1 MEKFEVKNKKLFKYC
16 AGSLKKNT
24 AKQDFLE
31 TCSSAGKSIGELR
44 RGQAKSIGAVSTRM
58 WSPPSPHVIT
68 GNIDRR
74 VAERKLE
81 MKQKK
86 WK

>member
-16 AGSLKKNT
+16 AGSLKKKHCKARFSRDMQQCREEYWRAST
-24 AKQDFLE
+24 WP
-31 TCSSAGKSIGELR
+31 GKINRSRIDPH
-44 RGQAKSIGAVSTRM
+44 VVT
-58 WSPPSPHVIT
+58 HVIT